1 MCDESG
7 RCRRYVSV
15 TEFETRIKEIPV
27 STETDSARPGQH
39 SAQDSVQDDTT
50 TARLIVLWEQPSDP
64 EAFERHYREVHVPI
78 ARELPGLRSYKLT
91 HQVNAVRGE
100 PYYMVAE
107 LAWDTLEDLRT
118 AFASPEGQATAADAT
133 SLGQYAAVRSMIV
146 SAAEEVF

>member
-1 MCDESG
+1 M
-7 RCRRYVSV
+7 
-15 TEFETRIKEIPV
+15 
-27 STETDSARPGQH
+27 STETDTARAGQH
-39 SAQDSVQDDTT
+39 SAQDTT